1 MGTLKTVL
9 KLLVVVPLALL
20 AMLFAIANKSVVS
33 VSLDPFSADKPAYM
47 VQMPVF
53 VLIFSVLMVGIVVG
67 GVASWLA
74 QGKVRRSQRL
84 LRRQAQDL
92 RSQTERLKA
101 VAGTSDP
108 HLPRSSALP
117 SR

>member
-1 MGTLKTVL
+1 MGTLKTAL

-20 AMLFAIANKSVVS
+20 AILFAIANKSVVS
-33 VSLDPFSADKPAYM
+33 VSLDPFSADQPAYTL
-47 VQMPVF
+47 QMPVF
-53 VLIFSVLMVGIVVG
+53 VLVFSVLMLGIVVG

-84 LRRQAQDL
+84 LRREAQDL
-92 RSQTERLKA
+92 RNQTERLKA
-101 VAGTSDP
+101 MAASDP
-108 HLPRSSALP
+108 HPPRSSALP